1 MSKITTAIRLLRENK
16 NEFFASLVKNTGFLL
31 SDSRYL
37 ILLFKYKVGYPLH
50 LDNPQT
56 YNEKLQWIKLY
67 YHRPEMPTM
76 VDKYSVKD
84 YVANKIGGEYIIP
97 TLGVWNDAKNIE
109 WDKLPNQFV
118 LKTTNGGG
126 SSGVIICKDKSKIDI
141 PKTVKSLNS
150 SLKFDIFKEFREWPY
165 KNVKARVIAE
175 EYLEEKDKASL
186 ADYKVMCF
194 DGKVK
199 LIEYHEG
206 RYTSHHTQDFYDRDW
221 NLTKITQGRYG
232 EFNKNPS
239 PKPALLDEMIRL
251 SEILA
256 EGLPHVRVDWYIVDN
271 HLYFGELTFFD
282 GSGLCPWDRYEDDLL
297 MGSWITL
304 PKKTVESEDR
314 DLGIRCAEMFY

>member
-67 YHRPEMPTM
+67 YHRPEMSTM

-126 SSGVIICKDKSKIDI
+126 SSGVVICKDKSKIDI
-141 PKTVKSLNS
+141 PKIVKSLNS
-150 SLKFDIFKEFREWPY
+150 SLKFDIYKEFREWPY
-165 KNVKARVIAE
+165 KDVKARVIAE
-175 EYLEEKDKASL
+175 EYLEEKDKTSL
-186 ADYKVMCF
+186 TDYKVMCF